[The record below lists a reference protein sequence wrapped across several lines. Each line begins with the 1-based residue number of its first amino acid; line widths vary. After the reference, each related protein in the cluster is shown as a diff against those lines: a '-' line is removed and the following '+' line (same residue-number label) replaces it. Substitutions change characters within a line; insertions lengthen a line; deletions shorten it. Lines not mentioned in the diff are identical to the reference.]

1 MLVVSDDRRL
11 AAGLAGG
18 LASAGYEVEEARGGE
33 DAVRRERTFRP
44 DLAVVDARPAGPAAL
59 ALGGRLRGAGDL
71 PLVYLVA
78 SPTGGEALAAFEA
91 GADDCVGHPPSPA
104 IVAARVGA
112 VLRRSGRRTAGA
124 LRVRD
129 LVVDE
134 AGAGAYRAGS
144 PVGLTP
150 TELRLLATMAASP
163 GRVFSKT
170 ALLSEV
176 WGFAQ
181 FSPNLVEVHMSAL
194 RRKLEA
200 HGPRLVHTVRGTG
213 YVLRP

>member
-1 MLVVSDDRRL
+1 MLVVSHDRRL
-11 AAGLAGG
+11 AAGLSSG
-18 LASAGYEVEEARGGE
+18 LASAGYEVDETLDGE

-44 DLAVVDARPAGPAAL
+44 DLALVDAGPGAPGAF
-59 ALGGRLRGAGDL
+59 ALGARLRGEGDL

-78 SPTGGEALAAFEA
+78 SPAGREALAAFEA
-91 GADDCVGHPPSPA
+91 GADDCVGRPPSPA

-134 AGAGAYRAGS
+134 AGEEAYRAGS
-144 PVGLTP
+144 PVRLTP

-163 GRVFSKT
+163 GQVFSKT
-170 ALLSEV
+170 ALLSQV

-194 RRKLEA
+194 RRKLEE

-213 YVLRP
+213 YVIRP